1 VPKTLIDV
9 TEAAQE
15 FLKTSGYVFTYLDK
29 IQLDSDKRRWN
40 LTFNVGVAT
49 LKTKTVVV
57 DDETGKVVAFE

>member
-1 VPKTLIDV
+1 MPKTLIDV

-29 IQLDSDKRRWN
+29 IQLDSDKRQWN

-49 LKTKTVVV
+49 PKTKTVVV
-57 DDETGKVVAFE
+57 DDESGKVVAFE